1 MSTQK
6 IQDKLHVQNR
16 DQYGDR
22 HAEHC
27 LEIYKLYV
35 QMADNVSARRQSAN
49 SFFLTV
55 NTVVVSFVSYVGLT
69 NGTWGWV
76 VSVAGV
82 FLCCVWY
89 RLVRSYRDLNSG
101 KFKVV
106 HAIEKLLPL
115 SPYDAEWE
123 ALGRGKDSKLYLQF
137 TKIEMCTP
145 GIFAALHI
153 VAVIASLGTYILD
166 AVASI
171 T

>member
-1 MSTQK
+1 M
-6 IQDKLHVQNR
+6 QNR

-22 HAEHC
+22 YAEHC

-69 NGTWGWV
+69 INTWGWV
-76 VSVAGV
+76 ISVAGV
-82 FLCCVWY
+82 ILCYIWY

-123 ALGRGKDSKLYLQF
+123 AVGRGKDSKLYLQF

-145 GIFAALHI
+145 WIFAALHM

-166 AVASI
+166 AMASI